1 MSFDDQQ
8 IQTDCISH
16 TDASTQYE
24 LEMETPDTAL
34 LPILF
39 SEDVPVSNEIEIF
52 VQTDEIRDR
61 SLDVEKVILIEQGT
75 QTLVHGFEQSNE
87 CTQTPHVLLNDCGSQ
102 SSVISHENQLIQ
114 TDPYSHIYSSSL
126 FIVPTSQDQSW
137 CSSTIVMMPR
147 DTSSSIRALCNQE
160 SQCDLQETPAAI
172 PIGIDHR
179 AQTNDRR
186 SMIQQQMDEK
196 EKQMNRIIGELH
208 TIFNQRDDLFDEAHA
223 AHRPSLVTL
232 VACEDDSISS
242 PFVEFQARDH
252 SVGARIL

>member
-8 IQTDCISH
+8 MQTDCISH

-24 LEMETPDTAL
+24 LAMETPDTVI

-52 VQTDEIRDR
+52 VQTDEIPDR
-61 SLDVEKVILIEQGT
+61 SFEVEQIILIEQGT
-75 QTLVHGFEQSNE
+75 QTFVHGLEQSNE
-87 CTQTPHVLLNDCGSQ
+87 CTQTLHVLFNDCESQ
-102 SSVISHENQLIQ
+102 SSMISHDNQLVQ

-147 DTSSSIRALCNQE
+147 DTSSSTLALCNQE
-160 SQCDLQETPAAI
+160 SQCDLHDMPTAI
-172 PIGIDHR
+172 SVEIEHR
-179 AQTNDRR
+179 AQTTHDRR

-196 EKQMNRIIGELH
+196 EKQMNRIIGELC
-208 TIFNQRDDLFDEAHA
+208 TSLNERDPLF
-223 AHRPSLVTL
+223 
-232 VACEDDSISS
+232 
-242 PFVEFQARDH
+242 
-252 SVGARIL
+252 G